1 MNDNLKIAVLLAPA
15 RHPLS
20 ARAQA
25 GACDAAAFEL
35 ACSLQPAEQL
45 TLLCASVDGAIAAA
59 DLRPYAALG
68 AANIELLAV
77 AGDAALLPALAARL
91 DGFDLVICGMRSEG
105 QAASGLLA
113 YRLAE
118 ALELPLASDVL
129 EARRVGGALRVR
141 QFLPKGLRRLL
152 ELDGPA
158 LLAVHARAPR
168 TRQYAYARAAAGR
181 IAHRAGAAGSI
192 LGGGGGGG
200 GVGVGAVWSY
210 EALTRRPRPLKAA
223 LAQSGHTRML
233 GAIGGDGAGKGGE
246 VVKQGNA
253 VEKAQVLLD
262 YLRDHGLVNF

>member
-1 MNDNLKIAVLLAPA
+1 MNENLKIAVLLAPA

-25 GACDAAAFEL
+25 GVCDAAAFEL
-35 ACSLQPAEQL
+35 ACSLQPPERL
-45 TLLCASVDGAIAAA
+45 TLLCASVAGAITAA

-68 AANIELLAV
+68 AASIELLAV
-77 AGDAALLPALAARL
+77 ADDAALLPALAARL
-91 DGFDLVICGMRSEG
+91 DGFDLVVCGMRSEG

-118 ALELPLASDVL
+118 ALELPLATDVL
-129 EARRVGGALRVR
+129 EAQRVDGALRVR

-181 IAHRAGAAGSI
+181 VTQRSGASSSGP
-192 LGGGGGGG
+192 L
-200 GVGVGAVWSY
+200 GVGALWSY
-210 EALTRRPRPLKAA
+210 EAVTRRPRPLKAA

-233 GAIGGDGAGKGGE
+233 GAIGGGEGAGKGGE

-253 VEKAQVLLD
+253 VEKAQVLLA
-262 YLRDHGLVNF
+262 YLREHGLVNF

>member
-91 DGFDLVICGMRSEG
+91 DGFDLVICGMRSEW

-192 LGGGGGGG
+192 LGGG
-200 GVGVGAVWSY
+200 VGVGAVWSY

-233 GAIGGDGAGKGGE
+233 GAIGGGDGAGKGGE